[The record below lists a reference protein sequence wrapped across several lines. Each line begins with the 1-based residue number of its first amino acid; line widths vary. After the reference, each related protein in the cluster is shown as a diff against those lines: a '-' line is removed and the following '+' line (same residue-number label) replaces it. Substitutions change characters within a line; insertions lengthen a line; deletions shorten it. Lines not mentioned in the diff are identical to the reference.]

1 MVLLSMVLIF
11 QLMCLEFIDMIGT
24 LTNKF
29 GFDSVIEGV
38 KMDLWKERIWSLVEN
53 AGLLQDIAWKTDME
67 DEETEIKDNWYSNED
82 EFDYEIKEP
91 EML

>member
-1 MVLLSMVLIF
+1 
-11 QLMCLEFIDMIGT
+11 
-24 LTNKF
+24 
-29 GFDSVIEGV
+29 
-38 KMDLWKERIWSLVEN
+38 
-53 AGLLQDIAWKTDME
+53 ME